1 MKLRIAGL
9 LLAAV
14 CGFSGAQAQTTP
26 AKPRPAAAPAQKA
39 RPSNPYYSRTDTTR
53 LRGVTDAQW
62 QKVLS
67 PEVYRV
73 ARGKETE
80 RAFTG
85 QYWNA
90 TAKGSY
96 YCAACGNALFRS
108 DAKFASECGWP
119 SFFEPLRPRAVRY
132 LADHTHGME
141 RVEVLCGRCDAHL
154 GHIFNDG
161 PPPTH
166 KRYCMNSIVLEFVP
180 GPLSAFGVR

>member
-1 MKLRIAGL
+1 MMNLRTAGL

-14 CGFSGAQAQTTP
+14 CGFSAAQAQATK
-26 AKPRPAAAPAQKA
+26 AKPAAAPAQTA
-39 RPSNPYYSRTDTTR
+39 RPNPYYSRTDTTR
-53 LRGVTDAQW
+53 LRVSDAQW
-62 QKVLS
+62 QKVLA

-85 QYWNA
+85 KLWNA
-90 TAKGSY
+90 TAKGTY

-119 SFFEPLRPRAVRY
+119 SFFEPLRTRAVRY
-132 LADHTHGME
+132 EADHTHGME

-180 GPLSAFGVR
+180 GTFSAFGVR